1 MDFRALVKEYAEGP
15 ISRHLILGL
24 LHEYQS
30 PNDKISGL
38 IKNKELI
45 SIRRGL
51 YVIGPKIDLP
61 SPEPFLIANHLRGP
75 SYVSLESALSYW
87 NIIPE
92 RSYEISSVTLK
103 TSKTYKIPVGRFSY
117 RHLKTPYYSYGLKSE
132 AYSNKQTIIIASP
145 EKAIC
150 DKIVLTAGIN
160 LRSISQTRAL
170 LLEDFRM
177 DIEVLRTLDTQA
189 MEAWIEN
196 APKKNSLKTLIQT
209 LVAL

>member
-75 SYVSLESALSYW
+75 SYVSLESALFYW

-117 RHLKTPYYSYGLKSE
+117 RHLKTPYYSYGLKSV

-160 LRSISQTRAL
+160 LRSISQTRVL

-196 APKKNSLKTLIQT
+196 APKKI
-209 LVAL
+209 A